1 MSRLQGKVI
10 LITGVTGMVGRNS
23 ALALAKE
30 GATIVLLGR
39 EKKKKLIDDLYD
51 QIVAEGGAEPAILY
65 MDFAKCSNEDFYALY
80 ETLETEFGKLDGIVH
95 TAANLGNLTPLAHTN
110 PEKWLLSINT
120 TLNTPF
126 YLTQAMLPLLNK
138 ADKFGSVIFF
148 DHAEVA
154 GGDEAY
160 WGSYAVAKAG
170 LKTLMKLFA
179 TEFEVQGK
187 LQFNSI
193 DPVRLNSAMRYS
205 VSPSGSRDSKNIN
218 DVTKI
223 IIDLNDSEQ
232 AFTTGQTF
240 TL

>member
-1 MSRLQGKVI
+1 MSRLANKVI
-10 LITGVTGMVGRNS
+10 LITGSTGMVGRNS

-30 GATIVLLGR
+30 GATVVLLAR
-39 EKKKKLIDDLYD
+39 EKKQKIVEDLYD
-51 QIVAEGGAEPAILY
+51 QIVAAGCPEPAILY
-65 MDFAKCSNEDFYALY
+65 MDFAKCSNDDYYALY
-80 ETLETEFGKLDGIVH
+80 KTLAAEFGKLDGIVH

-138 ADKFGSVIFF
+138 AERGSVIFF

-154 GGDEAY
+154 DGSQAY

-170 LKTLMKLFA
+170 LNTLMKLFA
-179 TEFEVQGK
+179 GEFESQEK
-187 LQFNSI
+187 IQFNSI
-193 DPVRLNSAMRYS
+193 DPVCLNSAMRYS
-205 VSPSGSRDSKNIN
+205 VSPSGNRDAKKVA
-218 DVTKI
+218 DVITH
-223 IIDLNDSEQ
+223 IIDLNDD
-232 AFTTGQTF
+232 ARPFTTGQTF